1 MVPTLGEVET
11 GTMLID
17 VLTGLLRRTW
27 GFLQSGWAWVVRR
40 LRAVADDVV
49 AFLARLE
56 DVSSGA
62 TRRAAAPASP
72 GVSAAATEAPA
83 RTPQAAPPRQ
93 AEPVAPSAVP
103 APAAKDE
110 AGKKA
115 ATASLLS
122 AAAALLATE
131 ATTARSAPVTA
142 TEPPTARSAPVTATE
157 PPTPNDRSD
166 ETALARMVASDD
178 SPREVTFVRA
188 WIAVQ
193 HQRARRVSMFEF
205 LTRGQGYG
213 PRNRKAPAKLT
224 LYASTSEAPS
234 DTDRVVARTLLA
246 GLVAPSV
253 AIRAHKPGQLIER
266 GKDLTDAQI
275 LRRQADIKEGIYGR
289 IEGTAWLLLS
299 PDAPAIAPK
308 KGQSAAEAL
317 DAVASVPV
325 MDAAERTAAGAA

>member
-1 MVPTLGEVET
+1 
-11 GTMLID
+11 MLID

-56 DVSSGA
+56 DASSGA
-62 TRRAAAPASP
+62 TRRAAATASP
-72 GVSAAATEAPA
+72 GVSAAPTEAPA

-93 AEPVAPSAVP
+93 AEPAAPSAVP
-103 APAAKDE
+103 APAAKDD

-131 ATTARSAPVTA
+131 ATTPRP
-142 TEPPTARSAPVTATE
+142 APVTATE

-166 ETALARMVASDD
+166 EAALARMVASDD

-193 HQRARRVSMFEF
+193 HQRTRRVSMFEF

-234 DTDRVVARTLLA
+234 DADRVVARTLLA
-246 GLVAPSV
+246 GLVAPSA

-266 GKDLTDAQI
+266 GKDLTDAQL
-275 LRRQADIKEGIYGR
+275 LRRQGDIKEGIYGR

>member
-1 MVPTLGEVET
+1 MVPTRGEVET

-49 AFLARLE
+49 GFLARLE

-62 TRRAAAPASP
+62 TRRAVATASP
-72 GVSAAATEAPA
+72 GVSAAPIEAPA
-83 RTPQAAPPRQ
+83 PTPQAAPPRQ
-93 AEPVAPSAVP
+93 AEPVAPSAMP

-122 AAAALLATE
+122 AAAALLGTE
-131 ATTARSAPVTA
+131 ATTP
-142 TEPPTARSAPVTATE
+142 RSAPVTATE

-193 HQRARRVSMFEF
+193 HQRARKVSMFEF

-234 DTDRVVARTLLA
+234 DADRVVARTLLA
-246 GLVAPSV
+246 GLVAPSA

-325 MDAAERTAAGAA
+325 MDAADRTAAGAA